1 MEAQHDE
8 LMPDLPFDLGAPYAM
23 PAAEKQP
30 RLVAAL
36 QALTEWHS
44 LRCLPYA
51 HMRERLFSAEPAG
64 SREDLPYLPVR
75 LFKTMDLLS
84 VERSQVLKTLTSSGT
99 TGQAVSKIY
108 LDRETSVR
116 QTKVL
121 AAIMSAFL
129 GRQRLPMVIVDSA
142 DLLKDRTRF
151 NARAAGI
158 LGFSVFGR
166 SHHYCLDDQL
176 QVQREALEEFLAQ
189 QRGSPILAFG
199 FTAVVWQGLLQA
211 VERSGRPMSFG
222 PGSIL
227 IHGGGWK
234 RLHDQRVDNAT
245 FKSRLRSHLGI
256 ERVFNYYGM
265 VEQVGSIFM
274 ECEHGHLHAPVFADV
289 IVRDPVTLE
298 PQADG
303 QSGVVQVLSALPV
316 SYPGHSL
323 LTEDLGVVHGEDDCP
338 CGRKGRY
345 FSVLGRL
352 PQVEMRGCSDTRSMP

>member
-1 MEAQHDE
+1 MEAPPAVP
-8 LMPDLPFDLGAPYAM
+8 MPDLPFDLGAPYAL
-23 PAAEKQP
+23 PASEKQP
-30 RLVAAL
+30 RLVSAL
-36 QALTEWHS
+36 QTLTAWHAQH
-44 LRCLPYA
+44 CEPYA
-51 HMRERLFSAEPAG
+51 RMHERLFGGAASNV
-64 SREDLPYLPVR
+64 REALPFLPVR

-99 TGQAVSKIY
+99 TGQAVSRIY

-116 QTKVL
+116 QTRVL

-129 GRQRLPMVIVDSA
+129 GRQRLPMVIIDSA
-142 DLLKDRTRF
+142 ELLKDRTRF

-176 QVQREALEEFLAQ
+176 QLQREALDAFLAQ
-189 QRGSPILAFG
+189 HRGAPVLAFG

-211 VERSGRPMSFG
+211 VERSGRPMDFG
-222 PGSIL
+222 AGSTL

-245 FKSRLRSHLGI
+245 FKDRLRGQLGI

-289 IVRDPVTLE
+289 IVRDPVSLE
-298 PQADG
+298 PQPDG
-303 QSGVVQVLSALPV
+303 QAGVLQVLSALPV

-352 PQVEMRGCSDTRSMP
+352 PQVEMRGCSDTRSLP